1 MATSVSVFGAEAE
14 AGADG
19 LTVAGYG
26 SVEERP
32 VGFGSNRSGT
42 GALESGR
49 EAATLENEKLG
60 ESELRAWEGRWS
72 RLVLL

>member
-1 MATSVSVFGAEAE
+1 M
-14 AGADG
+14 
-19 LTVAGYG
+19 
-26 SVEERP
+26 
-32 VGFGSNRSGT
+32 GFGSNRSGT